1 MMKRSTI
8 KLLFILASIIG
19 VFFLYVFTQD
29 VVQQI
34 RVRQKQSIELWVK
47 TLKRI
52 INSPTEES
60 KDLSFIYSEIVTNID
75 FPAILTEPD
84 GKPITWRNIDID
96 SSQSQENIYK
106 DINNILTE
114 MDSKYEPVKVIVGDS
129 LVLQVVHYG
138 DSRLI
143 KQLQLVPLI
152 STLAVGLFFVFAY
165 VSFKTIKE
173 NEESNI
179 WVGLAKETA
188 HQLGTP
194 LTSLMGW
201 IELLK
206 LAIDNPEKQS
216 QILMDIQADLNHLN
230 RITTRFSK
238 IGSQEEFETCDL
250 VEVIESVY
258 EYYRRRIPN
267 MNKNV
272 DLEIVA
278 EENYMVKMNRE
289 LMEWVIENI
298 TKNAIDSINNKEG
311 KITAKIKR
319 EKNAICIEL
328 SDNGKG
334 IALKNKSDIFRPGF
348 STKKRGWGLGLSL
361 SKRIVENYHNGSL
374 VLKESRVGVGST
386 FLIKLTEA

>member
-84 GKPITWRNIDID
+84 GKPITWRNIDLD

-106 DINNILTE
+106 DIKNILNE

>member
-1 MMKRSTI
+1 MKRSTI

-84 GKPITWRNIDID
+84 GKPITWRNIDLD
-96 SSQSQENIYK
+96 SSQSEENIYK
-106 DINNILTE
+106 DINNILNE

-173 NEESNI
+173 NEESNV

>member
-106 DINNILTE
+106 DINNILNE

-319 EKNAICIEL
+319 EKNAIYIEL